1 MGGQGLNQRL
11 APAHQTTCKGPGR
24 HAQNISG
31 LGVRQA
37 LDQNKGDGVLLVVR
51 QSVDRPPHRQA
62 VRAQVF
68 ISLTGVGHAR
78 HRLVLGRNHP
88 APALSGAA
96 VVYGDPSHYGEGPAV
111 EPRTGP
117 ELRTR
122 RQRPLDRLL
131 DEILRVRIFGP
142 QNPRKSAKA
151 RKKLHKPRLKF
162 VHARFSS
169 MWDETSEPKRFIHG
183 IHKRKATR
191 CKSGVENR
199 VTRLKVQIAG
209 GLAALLF
216 TTATPAWPQ
225 IGPLQPPRVPGL
237 PSGLADRLP
246 LVDEVDGLGRQAVD
260 QALRAPARA
269 IGLVRRSRGMLE
281 ADPNGWP
288 VVAGEIIAIDLSDAA
303 RTRAIAAGFT
313 LIREERLEA
322 LDLSTVVF
330 APPRGQSLGRAVAR
344 LRDLD
349 PDAEITFNHIYSP
362 AGSREAERPAG
373 RRAPFSPQALSAR
386 LGLIDTG
393 VDASHPALVG
403 SRVTQRG
410 FAGPP
415 RLGAHGTAVASLMV
429 GRSGAFSGAN
439 PGGALLAADIYGG
452 QATGGSSSAL
462 AQALAWMVE
471 QRAQVVNVSLVGPR
485 NALVERAVERA
496 QVRGLTIVAAVG
508 NDGPAAP
515 PLYPASYKG
524 VVGVTAVN
532 ARNRVLPEA
541 GRGPQ
546 VDFAAP
552 GADMAAAGPAGT
564 WTSVR
569 GASFASPIVAGL
581 LAGLGGD
588 ATAVQ
593 TLSRSARDLGDRG
606 RDPVYGA
613 GLVGADLR
621 VAPSTLGARGRLNR

>member
-1 MGGQGLNQRL
+1 MKRL
-11 APAHQTTCKGPGR
+11 H
-24 HAQNISG
+24 
-31 LGVRQA
+31 
-37 LDQNKGDGVLLVVR
+37 
-51 QSVDRPPHRQA
+51 
-62 VRAQVF
+62 
-68 ISLTGVGHAR
+68 
-78 HRLVLGRNHP
+78 
-88 APALSGAA
+88 
-96 VVYGDPSHYGEGPAV
+96 
-111 EPRTGP
+111 
-117 ELRTR
+117 
-122 RQRPLDRLL
+122 
-131 DEILRVRIFGP
+131 
-142 QNPRKSAKA
+142 
-151 RKKLHKPRLKF
+151 
-162 VHARFSS
+162 
-169 MWDETSEPKRFIHG
+169 
-183 IHKRKATR
+183 
-191 CKSGVENR
+191 
-199 VTRLKVQIAG
+199 VQIAA

-216 TTATPAWPQ
+216 AAATPAWPQ
-225 IGPLQPPRVPGL
+225 IGPLRTPRVPGL

-246 LVDEVDGLGRQAVD
+246 LVDEVDGLGRRTVD

-269 IGLVRRSRGMLE
+269 LGLVRRSRGALE

-288 VVAGEIIAIDLSDAA
+288 VVAGEIIAVDLSDAA

-322 LDLSTVVF
+322 LDLITVVF
-330 APPRGQSLGRAVAR
+330 APPRGQSLTRAVAR

-349 PDAEITFNHIYSP
+349 PQAEITFNHIYSP
-362 AGSREAERPAG
+362 AGAAQAQRPGGRPAPAG
-373 RRAPFSPQALSAR
+373 RQASSAR

-393 VDASHPALVG
+393 VDAAHPALAG
-403 SRVTQRG
+403 ARIAQRG
-410 FAGPP
+410 FAGPA
-415 RLGAHGTAVASLMV
+415 RVGAHGTAVASLMV
-429 GRSGAFSGAN
+429 GRSGAFSGAH
-439 PGGALLAADIYGG
+439 PGGGLLVADIYGG

-485 NALVERAVERA
+485 NALVARAVERA
-496 QVRGLTIVAAVG
+496 QARGLTIVAAVG

-515 PLYPASYKG
+515 PLYPASYEG

-532 ARNRVLPEA
+532 ARHRVLPEA
-541 GRGPQ
+541 ARGPQ

-593 TLSRSARDLGDRG
+593 ALSRSAMDLGDRG

-621 VAPSTLGARGRLNR
+621 IAPSALGARGKLNR